1 MSNTLVSEERLSY
14 LVVDYKDE
22 VGQYGIYKGSYED
35 CVAYVQEMAKH
46 DLCIG
51 IKIVPDI

>member
-1 MSNTLVSEERLSY
+1 MSCSLDQEEKISY
-14 LVVDYKDE
+14 LVVDYTDE
-22 VGQYGIYKGSYED
+22 VRSYGIYKGSYED

-46 DLCIG
+46 SLCIG